1 MLRYAD
7 KDARIKIRHAVDVA
21 NNKLVRAHSSLPRFF
36 TLPKID
42 QLNYIGHLSAA
53 AAEMRRTDP
62 LTGVGF
68 DLYKM
73 WLLANIEQNQ
83 QSIDQL
89 AEELQLV

>member
-1 MLRYAD
+1 MHIRVCPDSLRCP
-7 KDARIKIRHAVDVA
+7 
-21 NNKLVRAHSSLPRFF
+21 S
-36 TLPKID
+36 D